1 MRRILSLLTVCL
13 LTFAGLGAL
22 PAHADGDSN
31 EIGACLAAD
40 QVWLLVMKDDG
51 APIANECVGNPAS
64 GVEALTNAGIT
75 LQFGKGEMICT
86 MDGHPETCPAV
97 FDGSY
102 WSSYQGAPGKEYTY
116 ATVGPTESKP
126 VGGTIEAWCFATAEA
141 GECMPPQLNIVQ
153 GGAQVAPPAGATAVD
168 VELTGQSQA
177 DDAPADDANGGGTPW
192 GLIAGGVVV
201 ALAAVGLLLWQ
212 RTRRSG
218 APKTAGGR

>member
-13 LTFAGLGAL
+13 LTFVGLGAL

-102 WSSYQGAPGKEYTY
+102 WSSYQGAPARST
-116 ATVGPTESKP
+116 PT
-126 VGGTIEAWCFATAEA
+126 
-141 GECMPPQLNIVQ
+141 PPS
-153 GGAQVAPPAGATAVD
+153 APPNRSLSAAPSRPGA
-168 VELTGQSQA
+168 SPPRR
-177 DDAPADDANGGGTPW
+177 PASACP
-192 GLIAGGVVV
+192 
-201 ALAAVGLLLWQ
+201 
-212 RTRRSG
+212 RS
-218 APKTAGGR
+218 